1 MARVEGCR
9 EVLLSFCT
17 ITFPEG
23 IGWHTQIRQ
32 FDGTIIDSV
41 QRWRQDERNPQ
52 GIMQIPGAGT
62 AGLLTSLG
70 PEQARVGS
78 SSSPQDREDCVDWPS
93 SGSSGFG
100 CW

>member
-1 MARVEGCR
+1 
-9 EVLLSFCT
+9 
-17 ITFPEG
+17 
-23 IGWHTQIRQ
+23 
-32 FDGTIIDSV
+32 
-41 QRWRQDERNPQ
+41 
-52 GIMQIPGAGT
+52 MQIPGAGT

-78 SSSPQDREDCVDWPS
+78 SSSPQEREGCVDWPS